1 MAFTIA
7 ITSSLP
13 HVQFQFMDLLH
24 FLLAALSL
32 YALGWIMYCRFLHPF
47 ADVPGPFLA
56 SFSRLWIGASVAG
69 GRAEHTQRELHK
81 KHGALVRIAPNEVAV
96 ADPSACKIIYNI
108 KSGFSKTDFYPPFAP
123 KISSHG
129 DHFTQL
135 DEVKHAER
143 RKYVNS
149 VYSMSTIL
157 ESEQYIDACSD
168 VFVEKMG
175 KFAETGVNID
185 LGEWIQWQV
194 LHICA
199 TSILIPIS
207 KLTELY
213 LRYTFDVIGELF
225 FGQQFGFMRDEHDYS
240 RYIESLDTLLPGIA
254 LSCVLP
260 SYVRSF
266 HSILGLLFPTIRKS
280 ISGFD
285 EIRAAGRYW
294 TNVRQKQ
301 MQTGTTGRVDLLDK
315 FFKIREVKGGFDIPE
330 IQNEACV
337 AIFAG
342 SDTTAIALRSILY
355 HLMKSKTCMEK
366 LVAEIDDFDSRR
378 LLGKQHI
385 RYAEAMKMPYLVACC
400 KEGMRL
406 HPSVGL
412 GLPRHVPT
420 GGATIAGRYFPAG
433 SRVSMNAAV
442 IQYDPLVFGDDAATF
457 NPDRWIDGDGALMD
471 RHMLHFGG
479 GSRTCIGKNISLA
492 EMHKLIPQLL
502 RSFSVHLVDPSREW
516 KTENFW
522 FNKQTGIH
530 ARVVARTGRGT

>member
-225 FGQQFGFMRDEHDYS
+225 FGQQFGFMRDEHDYG

-366 LVAEIDDFDSRR
+366 LVAEIDDFDSRG

-400 KEGMRL
+400 KE
-406 HPSVGL
+406 
-412 GLPRHVPT
+412 